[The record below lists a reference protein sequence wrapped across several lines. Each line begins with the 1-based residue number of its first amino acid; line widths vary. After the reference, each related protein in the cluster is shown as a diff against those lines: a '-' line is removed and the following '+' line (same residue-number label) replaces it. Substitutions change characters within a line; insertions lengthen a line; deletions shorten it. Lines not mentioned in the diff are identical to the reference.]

1 MRSAALSYAGCG
13 EYDHQ
18 SHFLKACFLCQKPLG
33 QNSDIFM
40 YRGSTPF
47 CSEECR
53 QEQIERDEDKE
64 KSWNLSSSK
73 RSLRRT
79 TPETTKKPS
88 RPPSGTVAV
97 A

>member
-1 MRSAALSYAGCG
+1 
-13 EYDHQ
+13 
-18 SHFLKACFLCQKPLG
+18 
-33 QNSDIFM
+33 M

-47 CSEECR
+47 CSEGCR

-64 KSWNLSSSK
+64 KSWNHSASSK

-79 TPETTKKPS
+79 TAETTKKPS